1 MAGGAGKLK
10 GLMDAKIWL
19 YENIKEAS
27 SCDREIEKVWQWVD
41 IKKRRIK
48 EKVTILLCI
57 GNNNDSNDP
66 QIRNIVYWIDIR
78 IRLIW
83 FLN

>member
-1 MAGGAGKLK
+1 M
-10 GLMDAKIWL
+10 
-19 YENIKEAS
+19 
-27 SCDREIEKVWQWVD
+27 IEKVWQWVD

-78 IRLIW
+78 IRLIINNMIFKLEDW
-83 FLN
+83 KKLFHVKILYLPTRLKKTLAYF

>member
-27 SCDREIEKVWQWVD
+27 SCDRESLTMSWYK
-41 IKKRRIK
+41 K
-48 EKVTILLCI
+48 EKNKRES
-57 GNNNDSNDP
+57 NNS
-66 QIRNIVYWIDIR
+66 IVYW
-78 IRLIW
+78 
-83 FLN
+83 

>member
-1 MAGGAGKLK
+1 M
-10 GLMDAKIWL
+10 
-19 YENIKEAS
+19 
-27 SCDREIEKVWQWVD
+27 IEKVWQWVD

-48 EKVTILLCI
+48 EKVTILLCT

-66 QIRNIVYWIDIR
+66 QIGNIVYWIDIR

>member
-27 SCDREIEKVWQWVD
+27 SCDRESLTMSGYK
-41 IKKRRIK
+41 K
-48 EKVTILLCI
+48 EKNKRES
-57 GNNNDSNDP
+57 NNS
-66 QIRNIVYWIDIR
+66 IVYW
-78 IRLIW
+78 
-83 FLN
+83 